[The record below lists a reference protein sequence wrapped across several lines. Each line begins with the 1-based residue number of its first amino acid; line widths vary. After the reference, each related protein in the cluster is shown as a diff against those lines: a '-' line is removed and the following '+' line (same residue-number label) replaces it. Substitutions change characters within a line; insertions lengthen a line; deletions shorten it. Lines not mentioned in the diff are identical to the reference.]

1 MSQTVPPF
9 AELLVRCRHSAIHLE
24 TRDVYGVS
32 EEDEDFAAW
41 REGWEYDLEDRSSWW
56 NGFHQSVADAVS
68 RGVTVRRA
76 RIVSEPVT
84 EYIRYEH
91 SCTPQ
96 NLAAGEDVRWLP
108 RRLASDL
115 LIPGN
120 DFWLFD
126 NDLIRFGLFSGD
138 GAFIKHALCDDPDVI
153 KNVSE
158 AFESVWNRAIPHSRY
173 TV

>member
-9 AELLVRCRHSAIHLE
+9 AELLARCRHSAVHLE
-24 TRDVYGVS
+24 TRDVYGVP

-41 REGWEYDLEDRSSWW
+41 RSGREYDLGDRSSWW
-56 NGFHQSVADAVS
+56 NGFHDSVADAVS
-68 RGVTVRRA
+68 RGVTIRRA
-76 RIVSEPVT
+76 RIVSEPVS

-96 NLAAGEDVRWLP
+96 NLAAGEKVRWLP

-126 NDLIRFGLFSGD
+126 NDLIRYGLFSGD
-138 GAFIKHALCDDPDVI
+138 GAFVAHTLCDDPPVI
-153 KNVSE
+153 KSVSE
-158 AFESVWNRAIPHSRY
+158 AFEGIWSRAIPHDRY
-173 TV
+173 TI

>member
-9 AELLVRCRHSAIHLE
+9 AELLARCRHSAIHLE
-24 TRDVYGVS
+24 TRDIYGVP

-56 NGFHQSVADAVS
+56 NGFHESVADAVS

-76 RIVSEPVT
+76 RIVSEPVS

-138 GAFIKHALCDDPDVI
+138 GAFVEHTLCDNPDVI

-158 AFESVWNRAIPHSRY
+158 AFKAIWKRALPHDRY

>member
-1 MSQTVPPF
+1 M
-9 AELLVRCRHSAIHLE
+9 HLE
-24 TRDVYGVS
+24 TRDVYGVP

-41 REGWEYDLEDRSSWW
+41 RAGWEYDLDDRSSWW
-56 NGFHQSVADAVS
+56 NGFLDSVDQAVS
-68 RGVTVRRA
+68 RGVAVHRA

-96 NLAAGEDVRWLP
+96 NLAAGEEVRWLP

-126 NDLIRFGLFSGD
+126 NELIRFGLFSGD
-138 GAFIKHALCDDPDVI
+138 GAFVEHTLCDDPDVI
-153 KNVSE
+153 KNVAE
-158 AFESVWNRAIPHSRY
+158 AFEAVWSRALPHDRY
-173 TV
+173 SI